1 MGIYKITNI
10 TNTLSKSNNRYNT
23 NIEINIKNG
32 VLANKTII
40 KPGQLIFVNY
50 IQQIPAAVNILKLRG
65 YILIE
70 NSSDYEYNQF
80 NNKPKSISS
89 RKENDTKIDEPI
101 QLLET
106 IVEPNI
112 VEIQAIDELIE
123 VVDNT
128 EIIKPT
134 KKNSKKDK
142 EIE

>member
-70 NSSDYEYNQF
+70 NSSEYEYNQF
-80 NNKPKSISS
+80 NNKLKPISS

-112 VEIQAIDELIE
+112 VEIQGNDELIE
-123 VVDNT
+123 AVDNT